1 MFYVS
6 WLHLG
11 SVGAKSKKKVVSY
24 NCILI
29 RWKVALKPKLTLR
42 GEGTYHN
49 QTAVFIR
56 AGAGMMHYRK

>member
-1 MFYVS
+1 MLELKV
-6 WLHLG
+6 
-11 SVGAKSKKKVVSY
+11 KKKVVSY

-49 QTAVFIR
+49 KTAVFIR